1 MSNQGKGLVSSRIQ
15 LKILRNNLF
24 AYLSCRTICR
34 VIFRYLLANF
44 QKISFNVIS
53 KVSVKGMDDDD
64 DDDGG
69 TAMKTMIISM
79 ITMMMV
85 KRRKKY
91 HDSCVPVSIAC

>member
-1 MSNQGKGLVSSRIQ
+1 MPIRHVEPSAGL
-15 LKILRNNLF
+15 
-24 AYLSCRTICR
+24 YLDIC
-34 VIFRYLLANF
+34 YLLANF

-79 ITMMMV
+79 ITMIMV